1 MRRWSKER
9 FGQLAKYHHWLSAS
23 GLFGTSSRI
32 VNASVASV
40 AESDQIMLGI
50 VPRLA
55 SECAVVYLQSAHAP
69 AVLTSPS
76 VAFEYLSV

>member
-1 MRRWSKER
+1 
-9 FGQLAKYHHWLSAS
+9 
-23 GLFGTSSRI
+23 
-32 VNASVASV
+32 VNGFVASL

-55 SECAVVYLQSAHAP
+55 SEFAVVYLQSAHAS

-76 VAFEYLSV
+76 VAIERLTV